1 MRATP
6 LALAAGLALAGPRAP
21 AQAAPPGPGSE
32 PPSSAAATPR
42 GRVETVAISVTGL
55 DEAALRHDLAL
66 RLPDLR
72 LVTFAGADPG
82 APGFGYWEVR
92 YRPESQAV
100 VTRLIL
106 SDGRSYRRE
115 ATAPPERAPRL
126 AASLL
131 ANLLPAIEQDRAVP
145 DEVGVALPSGTEAEP
160 ARGPEAE
167 PAPAREEP
175 GEAELERA
183 AAPEGPPPPW
193 TRRSAGPAPWGIGL
207 PVSGAL
213 AAGLGPPTDLQ
224 GLAAGTID
232 LSMWARSRAGGT
244 VLLGVRGGWR
254 QNGPFVMER
263 GRLSVGGGYVWRG
276 RWLELPVLAAA
287 TLEWWRVRKGG
298 RVQSVVGPSGDP
310 SGRSPLLGGLLAF
323 APGAVWWPRRGRV
336 GLRLGAVVELA
347 ASGVPRAGIIRV
359 VERKGG
365 RDQERLR
372 AGGLELSVGLSLGVW
387 IPVRPRER
395 HPIRTG
401 RPGAGPG
408 GSG

>member
-1 MRATP
+1 M
-6 LALAAGLALAGPRAP
+6 
-21 AQAAPPGPGSE
+21 
-32 PPSSAAATPR
+32 
-42 GRVETVAISVTGL
+42 AISVTGL
-55 DEAALRHDLAL
+55 DAAALRHALAL
-66 RLPDLR
+66 RLPKLR
-72 LVTFAGADPG
+72 LVSFASANPRMPG
-82 APGFGYWEVR
+82 LAYWEVR
-92 YRPESQAV
+92 YRTESQLV
-100 VTRLIL
+100 ITRLIL
-106 SDGRSYRRE
+106 SDGRSYRRQ

-131 ANLLPAIEQDRAVP
+131 ANLLPAIEQDRVVP
-145 DEVGVALPSGTEAEP
+145 DEGGVALPSGTGEQPPRAPSEDP
-160 ARGPEAE
+160 ARAAEE
-167 PAPAREEP
+167 PAPVRDSPREV
-175 GEAELERA
+175 ERA
-183 AAPEGPPPPW
+183 AGSEGPLPPQARQPA
-193 TRRSAGPAPWGIGL
+193 RPAPWEIGL

-224 GLAAGTID
+224 GLAAGTIEM
-232 LSMWARSRAGGT
+232 SMWARVRQGGT
-244 VLLGVRGGWR
+244 ALFGLRGAWR
-254 QNGPFVMER
+254 QNGPFVMDR
-263 GRLSVGGGYVWRG
+263 VRLSVGGGYVWRG

-323 APGAVWWPRRGRV
+323 APGAAWWPGRGRV

-365 RDQERLR
+365 RDRERLR

-395 HPIRTG
+395 HPIRTR